1 MSKGYPM
8 TDVDQPDEKK
18 SVVRKMANSLH
29 VSQSTDL
36 DHNTQSQLPARKNWL
51 LRALLVLVSLQVLF
65 SGYQTVL
72 SQIRYQQ
79 EINHRNQVI
88 TSVATYTANLDAL
101 TTQMLDDYKENV
113 YNNSNVDTTAKQQ
126 VLGTEYNFNAIMLLI
141 KQNSRLMEVLAQMK

>member
-1 MSKGYPM
+1 M

-18 SVVRKMANSLH
+18 SIVRNMDNTMRD
-29 VSQSTDL
+29 SQTSNL
-36 DHNTQSQLPARKNWL
+36 QVPPGKNWL
-51 LRALLVLVSLQVLF
+51 LIVLVVLVSLQVVF

-101 TTQMLDDYKENV
+101 TTQMLDDYKKNV
-113 YNNSNVDTTAKQQ
+113 YNNSNVNTTAKQQ

>member
-1 MSKGYPM
+1 M

-18 SVVRKMANSLH
+18 SIVRKMANSLH
-29 VSQSTDL
+29 DSPSTDL

-51 LRALLVLVSLQVLF
+51 LIALLVLVSLQVLF